1 MIEQGAREPGSQG
14 ARKGR
19 RAWLAL
25 VALIVVAFAM
35 VAIPVILIRPFA
47 PQTPASIAL
56 AFALRRWSPWVTVA
70 VALIGFGI
78 GFGLWR
84 SSPRLLPRMAVIM
97 LLLLTLVPAWAARQN
112 HFEWMFAPLPDARFI
127 RAAEAAAVE
136 PGDMVIAVLV
146 KGDAA
151 AYPVRQ
157 LAYHHLVEDAV
168 GGVPIVATY

>member
-1 MIEQGAREPGSQG
+1 MNTHEVREPGSAG
-14 ARKGR
+14 ARKR
-19 RAWLAL
+19 RSVWFVLIML
-25 VALIVVAFAM
+25 TVVALAV
-35 VAIPVILIRPFA
+35 VAIPVMLIRPFA

-56 AFALRRWSPWVTVA
+56 AFALRRWSLWVTLVA
-70 VALIGFGI
+70 ALVGVVLGTGI
-78 GFGLWR
+78 WR
-84 SSPRLLPRMAVIM
+84 KSPRFFARLGVSVLV
-97 LLLLTLVPAWAARQN
+97 LVTLVTTWAARQN

-127 RAAEAAAVE
+127 RAAEASAVA
-136 PGDMVIAVLV
+136 PADMVLAVLV